1 MVNYHIQNFPHFLIS
16 GLKTFEIST
25 SLSTISL
32 LGMALSLIDWVQSLL
47 PTAYN
52 HDGYS
57 MSQHWALKSKEEI
70 LWNIFHKLKKILF
83 IFTLHIWCC
92 AFIGLKIFSI
102 SFEVMWVVFIHFR
115 LRLICIWEVFY
126 DKSWEWR
133 KKFIIIIIAIAHDW
147 MQFMDG
153 N

>member
-1 MVNYHIQNFPHFLIS
+1 MVNFHIQNFPHFLIS

-70 LWNIFHKLKKILF
+70 LWNIFHKLKKFFSSSLCIFDVVHLSGWKYFPSLLRWCELF
-83 IFTLHIWCC
+83 S
-92 AFIGLKIFSI
+92 FISD
-102 SFEVMWVVFIHFR
+102 
-115 LRLICIWEVFY
+115 C
-126 DKSWEWR
+126 
-133 KKFIIIIIAIAHDW
+133 DW
-147 MQFMDG
+147 YVYEKYFMIRVESG
-153 N
+153 EKNSSSSS